1 MRAWRFASQD
11 GGARRRAWQN
21 GRGRWRESGAALAG
35 GAHIVVVDDDAAVR
49 ETLVE
54 YLTLRGFVVSAADGG
69 ASLRRIIARKPA
81 TVVLLD
87 INMPGEDGLSLARF
101 LRSQGKVGIIM
112 VSAAGESVDRVVGL
126 EMGADDYITKPFDL
140 REVLARVK
148 SVLRRVEVAAPAPT
162 VEARDAPASLRFDRF
177 ILDLGARQL
186 LVADGPEIPL
196 TSMEFDLLKALVT
209 HPNKVL
215 SRDQLL
221 TLAHNRDWDPFDRS
235 IDIRI
240 TRLRR
245 KIEVDPAKPQLIKTV
260 RGTGYMFVPD
270 RKS

>member
-1 MRAWRFASQD
+1 
-11 GGARRRAWQN
+11 
-21 GRGRWRESGAALAG
+21 LAG

-54 YLTLRGFVVSAADGG
+54 YLTLRGFVVSAAEGG

-81 TVVLLD
+81 AIVLLD

-112 VSAAGESVDRVVGL
+112 VTAAGEPVDRVVGL
-126 EMGADDYITKPFDL
+126 EMGADDYIAKPFDL

-148 SVLRRVEVAAPAPT
+148 SVLRRVDTTAAPAPT
-162 VEARDAPASLRFDRF
+162 VEVADPAPASLRFDRF

-186 LVADGPEIPL
+186 LVAGGPEIPL
-196 TSMEFDLLKALVT
+196 TSMEFDLLRALVT
-209 HPNKVL
+209 NPNKVL
-215 SRDQLL
+215 SRDRLL

-260 RGTGYMFVPD
+260 RGAGYMFVPD
-270 RKS
+270 RKA